1 MLQCLNWNL
10 QLTTNSE
17 LVEFYL
23 AQGIIFSTDAIQ
35 DENISTKKFSDKVE
49 FLLYTQEN
57 SENIKLELQLE
68 KLSIKTKEIF
78 LKDISKDK
86 IDLIVANIEKD
97 SQRLVNYVLKSIQLF
112 IIRYINYIYRYQNL
126 KCCLCRIPQIKKW
139 H

>member
-49 FLLYTQEN
+49 FLLYT
-57 SENIKLELQLE
+57 
-68 KLSIKTKEIF
+68 
-78 LKDISKDK
+78 
-86 IDLIVANIEKD
+86 
-97 SQRLVNYVLKSIQLF
+97 
-112 IIRYINYIYRYQNL
+112 
-126 KCCLCRIPQIKKW
+126 
-139 H
+139 